1 MQTEPAFL
9 DDLIRSTW
17 NGQVVWEPAKIDQ
30 RSGFSADFSKAKVR
44 AFTTYRYYQVSPGA
58 SIAEVDHHV
67 EKQNGPEIYRE
78 IEGPRT
84 WKKELWDA
92 IGFKSWEVDSSQR
105 ELLLLQGYFI
115 RFDGADPRGQNI
127 LYEEPD
133 RRAVLYVE
141 MPASGSE
148 RWQASAR
155 SLRKW
160 TDPVDVEI
168 DPTKQDEI
176 RSRIVEWSRSHNS
189 PVKFC

>member
-84 WKKELWDA
+84 
-92 IGFKSWEVDSSQR
+92 
-105 ELLLLQGYFI
+105 
-115 RFDGADPRGQNI
+115 
-127 LYEEPD
+127 
-133 RRAVLYVE
+133 
-141 MPASGSE
+141 
-148 RWQASAR
+148 
-155 SLRKW
+155 
-160 TDPVDVEI
+160 
-168 DPTKQDEI
+168 
-176 RSRIVEWSRSHNS
+176 
-189 PVKFC
+189 